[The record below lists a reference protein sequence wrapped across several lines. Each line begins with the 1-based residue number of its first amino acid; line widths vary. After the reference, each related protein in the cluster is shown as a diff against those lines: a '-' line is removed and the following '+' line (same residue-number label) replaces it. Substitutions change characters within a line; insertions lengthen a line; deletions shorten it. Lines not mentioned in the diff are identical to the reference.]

1 MEEKKLEQTNEE
13 VDSKVE
19 HEAKPQEETESL
31 LEPTPYQNKY
41 KRDLDK
47 EDSEDTA
54 TTSKDTSSEEEA
66 TPQEERPVNAED
78 KVFKKRYDDLK
89 RHYDST
95 ISKHKNEV
103 SQLKSQLENTEIVP
117 PKTKEELETWKLKY
131 PDVYDIMK
139 SVAITES
146 KEQAKSVE
154 NKLQTL
160 QQAQVEVSK
169 KESELELL
177 KLHPDFKEIRATDEF
192 HEWAKNQDQTI
203 QSWLYDNTSN
213 ATLCARAIDLYK
225 MDKGFPAYK
234 KSNKDVKKE
243 AAKAV
248 TATKKDTGK
257 NIGEKKIWSVEEIA
271 KMKPYEFAKNEKEI
285 DLARAEGRIR

>member
-1 MEEKKLEQTNEE
+1 MEEKKLEQNDE
-13 VDSKVE
+13 VTEPSV
-19 HEAKPQEETESL
+19 EETKDEVTEL
-31 LEPTPYQNKY
+31 LEPTPYHNKY
-41 KRDLDK
+41 KNELDK
-47 EDSEDTA
+47 EDSDDTA

-160 QQAQVEVSK
+160 QQAQIEVSK

-285 DLARAEGRIR
+285 DLARAEGRIRN

>member
-1 MEEKKLEQTNEE
+1 MEEKKLEQNEE
-13 VDSKVE
+13 VT
-19 HEAKPQEETESL
+19 ETKKDEVTEL
-31 LEPTPYQNKY
+31 LEPTPYHNKY
-41 KRDLDK
+41 KNELDE
-47 EDSEDTA
+47 EDSDDTA
-54 TTSKDTSSEEEA
+54 TTSKDTSLEEEA
-66 TPQEERPVNAED
+66 TPDEERPVNAED

-160 QQAQVEVSK
+160 QQAQIEVSK
-169 KESELELL
+169 KESEFELL

-234 KSNKDVKKE
+234 KSNKDVRKE

-257 NIGEKKIWSVEEIA
+257 NIGEKKIWSVAEIA
-271 KMKPYEFAKNEKEI
+271 KMKPYEFVKNEKEI
-285 DLARAEGRIR
+285 DLARAEGRIRN

>member
-1 MEEKKLEQTNEE
+1 MEEKKLEQNEE
-13 VDSKVE
+13 VT
-19 HEAKPQEETESL
+19 ETKKDEVTEL
-31 LEPTPYQNKY
+31 LEPTPYHNKY
-41 KRDLDK
+41 KNELDK
-47 EDSEDTA
+47 EDSDDTA
-54 TTSKDTSSEEEA
+54 TTSKDTSLEEA
-66 TPQEERPVNAED
+66 ATPDEERPVNAED

-95 ISKHKNEV
+95 LSKHKNEV

-160 QQAQVEVSK
+160 QQAQIEVSK

-243 AAKAV
+243 AAKAI

-285 DLARAEGRIR
+285 DLARAEGRIRN

>member
-1 MEEKKLEQTNEE
+1 MEEKKLEQNEE
-13 VDSKVE
+13 VTDEV
-19 HEAKPQEETESL
+19 TEL

-41 KRDLDK
+41 KQELDK
-47 EDSEDTA
+47 EDSETA
-54 TTSKDTSSEEEA
+54 TIPTDTSSEEEA
-66 TPQEERPVNAED
+66 TPNEERPVNAED

-117 PKTKEELETWKLKY
+117 PKTKEELETWKIKY

-146 KEQAKSVE
+146 KEQAKTVE
-154 NKLQTL
+154 NKLQSL
-160 QQAQVEVSK
+160 EQAQSQVSK
-169 KESELELL
+169 EKAELELL
-177 KLHPDFKEIRATDEF
+177 KVHPDFKEIRSTDEF

-213 ATLCARAIDLYK
+213 PILCARAIDLYK
-225 MDKGFPAYK
+225 MDKNFPSTK
-234 KSNKDVKKE
+234 KSNKNVKNE
-243 AAKAV
+243 AAQAI

-257 NIGEKKIWSVEEIA
+257 NVGEKKIWSVDEIT
-271 KMKPYEFAKNEKEI
+271 KLKPSQYLKYEKDI
-285 DLARAEGRIR
+285 DLARVEGRIVNK

>member
-1 MEEKKLEQTNEE
+1 MEEKKLEQNDE
-13 VDSKVE
+13 VT
-19 HEAKPQEETESL
+19 KPVLEDEVTQL
-31 LEPTPYQNKY
+31 LEPTPYHNKY
-41 KRDLDK
+41 KNELD
-47 EDSEDTA
+47 EENSEDTA

-66 TPQEERPVNAED
+66 NPVEERPVNAED

-160 QQAQVEVSK
+160 QQAQIEVSK

-243 AAKAV
+243 AAKAI

-285 DLARAEGRIR
+285 DLARAEGRIRN

>member
-1 MEEKKLEQTNEE
+1 M
-13 VDSKVE
+13 
-19 HEAKPQEETESL
+19 
-31 LEPTPYQNKY
+31 
-41 KRDLDK
+41 
-47 EDSEDTA
+47 
-54 TTSKDTSSEEEA
+54 
-66 TPQEERPVNAED
+66 
-78 KVFKKRYDDLK
+78 FKKRYDDLK

-160 QQAQVEVSK
+160 QQAQIEVSK

-243 AAKAV
+243 AAKAI

-285 DLARAEGRIR
+285 DLARAEGRIRN

>member
-1 MEEKKLEQTNEE
+1 MEEKKLEQNDE
-13 VDSKVE
+13 VT
-19 HEAKPQEETESL
+19 KPVLEDEVTQL
-31 LEPTPYQNKY
+31 LEPTPYNNKY
-41 KRDLDK
+41 KNELDK
-47 EDSEDTA
+47 EDSDDTA

-66 TPQEERPVNAED
+66 TPVEERPVNAED

-160 QQAQVEVSK
+160 QQAQIEVSK

-243 AAKAV
+243 AAKAI

-285 DLARAEGRIR
+285 DLARAEGRIRN

>member
-1 MEEKKLEQTNEE
+1 MEEKKLEQNNEVTETSKDE
-13 VDSKVE
+13 V
-19 HEAKPQEETESL
+19 TEL
-31 LEPTPYQNKY
+31 LEPTPYHNKY
-41 KRDLDK
+41 KQELDK
-47 EDSEDTA
+47 EDSDNTA
-54 TTSKDTSSEEEA
+54 TDSKDTSSEEEA
-66 TPQEERPVNAED
+66 TPVEERPVNAEE

-95 ISKHKNEV
+95 LLKHKDEV

-117 PKTKEELETWKLKY
+117 PKTKAELETWKLKY

-160 QQAQVEVSK
+160 EQAQAQVSK
-169 KESELELL
+169 EKAELELL

-213 ATLCARAIDLYK
+213 PTLCARAIDLYK
-225 MDKGFPAYK
+225 MDKNFPAK
-234 KSNKDVKKE
+234 KKLNKDVKNE

-257 NIGEKKIWSVEEIA
+257 NIGEKKIWSVTEIA
-271 KMKPYEFAKNEKEI
+271 KMKPHEFIKHEKDI
-285 DLARAEGRIR
+285 DLARAEGRIRN

>member
-1 MEEKKLEQTNEE
+1 MEEKKLEQNDE
-13 VDSKVE
+13 VT
-19 HEAKPQEETESL
+19 KPVLEDEVTQL
-31 LEPTPYQNKY
+31 LEPTPYHNKY
-41 KRDLDK
+41 KNELD
-47 EDSEDTA
+47 EENSEDTA

-160 QQAQVEVSK
+160 QQAQIEVSK

-243 AAKAV
+243 AAKAI

-285 DLARAEGRIR
+285 DLARAEGRIRN

>member
-1 MEEKKLEQTNEE
+1 MEEKKLEQNDE
-13 VDSKVE
+13 VT
-19 HEAKPQEETESL
+19 KPVLEDEVTEL

-41 KRDLDK
+41 KSELDK
-47 EDSEDTA
+47 EDSDDTA

-66 TPQEERPVNAED
+66 TPVEERPVNAED

-177 KLHPDFKEIRATDEF
+177 NLHPDFKEIRATDEF

-243 AAKAV
+243 AAKAI

-285 DLARAEGRIR
+285 DLARAEGRIRN

>member
-1 MEEKKLEQTNEE
+1 MEEKKLEQNEE
-13 VDSKVE
+13 VTEPSVE
-19 HEAKPQEETESL
+19 KTKDEVTEL
-31 LEPTPYQNKY
+31 LEPTPYHNKY
-41 KRDLDK
+41 KNELDK
-47 EDSEDTA
+47 ENSEDTA

-257 NIGEKKIWSVEEIA
+257 NIGEKKIWNVEEIA

-285 DLARAEGRIR
+285 DLARAEGRIRN

>member
-1 MEEKKLEQTNEE
+1 MEEKKLEQNDE
-13 VDSKVE
+13 VT
-19 HEAKPQEETESL
+19 KPVLEDEVTQL
-31 LEPTPYQNKY
+31 LEPTPYHNKY
-41 KRDLDK
+41 KNELD
-47 EDSEDTA
+47 EENSEDTA

-243 AAKAV
+243 AAKAI

-271 KMKPYEFAKNEKEI
+271 KLKPHEFEKNEKEI

>member
-1 MEEKKLEQTNEE
+1 MEEKKLEQNEE
-13 VDSKVE
+13 VTESSV
-19 HEAKPQEETESL
+19 EETKDEVTEL
-31 LEPTPYQNKY
+31 LEPTPYHNKY
-41 KRDLDK
+41 KNELDK
-47 EDSEDTA
+47 EDSDDTA
-54 TTSKDTSSEEEA
+54 TTSKDTSSDEEA
-66 TPQEERPVNAED
+66 TPVEERPVNAED

-160 QQAQVEVSK
+160 QQAQIEVSK
-169 KESELELL
+169 KESEFELL

-285 DLARAEGRIR
+285 DLARAEGRIRN

>member
-1 MEEKKLEQTNEE
+1 MEEKKLEQNEE
-13 VDSKVE
+13 VT
-19 HEAKPQEETESL
+19 ETKQDEVTEL
-31 LEPTPYQNKY
+31 LEPTPYHNKY
-41 KRDLDK
+41 KNELDK

-177 KLHPDFKEIRATDEF
+177 KLHPDFKEIRATEEF

-234 KSNKDVKKE
+234 KSNKDVRKE
-243 AAKAV
+243 AAKAI

-257 NIGEKKIWSVEEIA
+257 NIGEKKIWSVAEIA
-271 KMKPYEFAKNEKEI
+271 KMKPYEFIKNEKEI
-285 DLARAEGRIR
+285 DLARAEGRIRN

>member
-1 MEEKKLEQTNEE
+1 MEEKKLEQNEE
-13 VDSKVE
+13 VT
-19 HEAKPQEETESL
+19 ETKKDEVTEL
-31 LEPTPYQNKY
+31 LEPTPYHNKY
-41 KRDLDK
+41 KNELDE
-47 EDSEDTA
+47 EDSDDTA
-54 TTSKDTSSEEEA
+54 TTSKDTSLEEEA
-66 TPQEERPVNAED
+66 TPDEERPVNAED

-95 ISKHKNEV
+95 LSKHKNEV

-169 KESELELL
+169 KESEFELL
-177 KLHPDFKEIRATDEF
+177 KLHPDFKEIRATEQF

-285 DLARAEGRIR
+285 DLARAEGRIRN

>member
-1 MEEKKLEQTNEE
+1 MEEKKLEQNEE
-13 VDSKVE
+13 VT
-19 HEAKPQEETESL
+19 ETKKDEVTEL
-31 LEPTPYQNKY
+31 LEPTPYHNKY
-41 KRDLDK
+41 KNELDE
-47 EDSEDTA
+47 EDSDDTA
-54 TTSKDTSSEEEA
+54 TTSKDTSLEEEA
-66 TPQEERPVNAED
+66 TPDEERPVNAED

-169 KESELELL
+169 KESEFELL

-234 KSNKDVKKE
+234 KSNKDVRKE

-257 NIGEKKIWSVEEIA
+257 NIGEKKIWSVAEIA
-271 KMKPYEFAKNEKEI
+271 KMKPYEFVKNEKEI
-285 DLARAEGRIR
+285 DLARAEGRIRN